1 MKSVSHAESEMY
13 IVKAFA
19 VCETADEESQKE
31 F

>member
-1 MKSVSHAESEMY
+1 MRKVKMY